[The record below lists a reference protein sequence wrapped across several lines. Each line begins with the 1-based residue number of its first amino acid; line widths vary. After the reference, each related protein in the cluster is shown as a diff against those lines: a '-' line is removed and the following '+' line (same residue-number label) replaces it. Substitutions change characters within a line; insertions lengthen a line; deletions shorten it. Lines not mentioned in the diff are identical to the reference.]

1 MYSWRAA
8 SVQLMNYSERF
19 SERLSKRLNAALW
32 RFLFGPVG
40 RILPFRLCNVLARPL
55 AWAFWLAGARRA
67 VTLRNLELAMGHL
80 SEDERRRIG
89 RASYVNLFTV
99 YLELLTLRHLDDD
112 ELRRR
117 IRIRNVGLLDG
128 IGPEGAL
135 LLSGHVGNW
144 ELLAFGTAAIAEI
157 PFTIVAKDQRD
168 YGQLTRM
175 RTARGNRLIAMSS
188 AARAATA
195 LLRQG
200 GVVAMLADQAAAD
213 HDVRVD
219 MFGLPT
225 YTYAAPARLALRY
238 RPKVIVG
245 YAVRGQDGNYE
256 VELREI
262 LHADLADSPEGIQ
275 AFTQRYAD
283 DLADVIRRHPEQWV
297 WQHRKWK
304 NTPGVRYE

>member
-1 MYSWRAA
+1 MHDSLWHL
-8 SVQLMNYSERF
+8 SSCF

-40 RILPFRLCNVLARPL
+40 RLLPFRLCGVLARPL
-55 AWAFWLAGARRA
+55 AWVFWLAGARRA
-67 VTLRNLELAMGHL
+67 VTLRNLKLAMGHL
-80 SEDERRRIG
+80 SEGEHRRIG

-99 YLELLTLRHLDDD
+99 YLELLTLRHLSDK

-117 IRIRNVGLLDG
+117 IRVENIELLQG
-128 IGPEGAL
+128 IGSEGAL

-144 ELLAFGTAAIAEI
+144 ELLAFGTADIAGI

-175 RTARGNRLIAMSS
+175 RTARGNRLIEMSS
-188 AARAATA
+188 AARAITA

-200 GVVAMLADQAAAD
+200 GVAAMLADQAAAD
-213 HDVRVD
+213 HDVLVD

-238 RPKVIVG
+238 RPRVIVG
-245 YAVRGQDGNYE
+245 YAVRGSDGNYQ

-262 LHADLADSPEGIQ
+262 SHTDLDDSPEGIQ

-304 NTPGVRYE
+304 NTPGVRYD